1 MSLLNKNPK
10 ERLSINKVIEYDII
24 KEGILEIIQ
33 ELGTNK

>member
-24 KEGILEIIQ
+24 KEGILEII
-33 ELGTNK
+33 

>member
-24 KEGILEIIQ
+24 KEGILEIIK